1 LGVGVDAGLGVIDE
15 VPAGVIGIVV
25 NDEIVTGAIPTPA
38 GCEVPIPRSDFKRKT
53 AGEPK
58 AVRAEI
64 EAVDVIAIG
73 RAEMFEAAV
82 RIGMRNDVTLVVGTI
97 VAIPVILVDVRDTVD
112 TSAGAAIDFGL
123 GTDIAMCGSFG
134 NAAVVGVHVVV
145 TFGSGMAAGGVFA
158 WALRLRGR
166 ADRHDSNKYQCWCQS
181 YGNSETNPHRPASS
195 LNF

>member
-15 VPAGVIGIVV
+15 VPAGVIRIVV
-25 NDEIVTGAIPTPA
+25 NDEIFTGAIPAPA

-53 AGEPK
+53 AGEPE

-73 RAEMFEAAV
+73 RTEMFEAAMREGV
-82 RIGMRNDVTLVVGTI
+82 RDDVTLVIGTI
-97 VAIPVILVDVRDTVD
+97 VAKPVIFVDVRDTID
-112 TSAGAAIDFGL
+112 ASAGAAIDFGL
-123 GTDIAMCGSFG
+123 GMDIAMCGRFG

-145 TFGSGMAAGGVFA
+145 ALTAGVLAG
-158 WALRLRGR
+158 ALRLRGR
-166 ADRHDSNKYQCWCQS
+166 ADQRASKKYHCWGQS